1 MSAQLSR
8 RLNLA
13 FVVHDYHRHGGQS
26 RYVVE
31 LATRFRHNHEI
42 HVYANTVSDTDT
54 AGIQF
59 HHVPAWRSSA
69 LASILS
75 FVVPAT
81 LMVGKH
87 DIVHAQG
94 LCGLRH
100 SVATAHFIQPAWHAA
115 QAAFCGRITWRQ
127 RLAEWL
133 VAPLER
139 RALVGKGVK
148 RVIAVS
154 NRTAGD
160 IRQHYGRSQGVSV
173 IHHGICADT
182 FHPRLRAACRADLL
196 KQLGL
201 DNNAVLALFAGN
213 LQKGAAAAVETIAR
227 VPGVHLL
234 LATASDTNAIMKHA
248 HLLGSAD
255 RVHPL
260 GFNKHLEQWLA
271 AADMLL
277 YPTFFDTFGMVI
289 VEAMACGIPVVTTL
303 RAGASDLVQ
312 HGETGWLVDDPSNI
326 DGLAEGVRLLV
337 NDSGLRTRMGQKA
350 RAVAEKRTWDAVADE
365 TMAVYR
371 GLLDEHGW

>member
-31 LATRFRHNHEI
+31 LATRFRRDHEI
-42 HVYANTVSDTDT
+42 HVYANTVNDTDT

-81 LMVGKH
+81 LMVRKH

-100 SVATAHFIQPAWHAA
+100 TVATAHFVQPAWHAA
-115 QAAFCGRITWRQ
+115 RAEFCGSTTWKQRIAQ
-127 RLAEWL
+127 WL
-133 VAPLER
+133 IAPLER
-139 RALVGKGVK
+139 RALVGRGVR

-154 NRTAGD
+154 GRTAAD
-160 IRQHYGRSQGVSV
+160 IRQHYGRTRGVSI
-173 IHHGICADT
+173 IHHGVDAET
-182 FHPRLRAACRADLL
+182 FHPGLRAQCRPGLL

-201 DNNAVLALFAGN
+201 AEDAVLALFAGN
-213 LQKGAAAAVETIAR
+213 LQKGGAAAVETIAR

-234 LATASDTNAIMKHA
+234 LATASDTRAIMNQA
-248 HLLGSAD
+248 HHLGCVD

-260 GFNKHLEQWLA
+260 GFSKHLERWLA

-277 YPTFFDTFGMVI
+277 YPTFFDTFGLVI
-289 VEAMACGIPVVTTL
+289 AEAMACGIPVVTTL
-303 RAGASDLVQ
+303 CAGASDLVQ
-312 HGETGWLVDDPSNI
+312 HGKTGWLVDDPRNI
-326 DGLAEGVRLLV
+326 DALAEGVRLLV
-337 NDSGLRTRMGQKA
+337 NNSGLRTRMGNA
-350 RAVAEKRTWDAVADE
+350 SRAVAEKRTWDAVAEE

-371 GLLDEHGW
+371 GMLEEPGW